1 MTAPHFIAHQNIWL
15 DERLNTGPGSYHI
28 GGYVEL
34 RGPLEIDIFGA
45 ALKAVAVA
53 HAGLHMQPVPEGDG
67 FRLLV
72 CQDTFSSPVSVDLSQ
87 EENPVAAANAWMAAD
102 FRRIFPAGAPL
113 FRWGL
118 IRLAADRH
126 FWTKTYHHL
135 IVDGHAIS
143 RIVQDAA
150 HAYTSLLAG
159 RDPGLAGSD
168 PLAIGDPLA
177 GDGVS
182 ARRHWSTVLAAAPPV
197 LNPVPPLPPPHFGPP
212 DFGPPDL
219 APPEPGMPGRRTRIG
234 LERRVYDGLTRL
246 AAEAGAGLPQLL
258 LVLASAALLR
268 RAGRDALVAGL
279 PVANRPTAAHKAAV
293 GLFATMQP
301 AIVAIDAT
309 DRPLDVAAAL
319 ARRMRS
325 AYRHRSIAFA
335 EQAAMLAAVRG
346 RGTPAFDLTLSFEP
360 HDYDARFGPAT
371 ATAHTLSTGREP
383 HPLSIFVRDYHDGAA
398 VTVDLDW
405 RSDVFAA
412 DDIPALIARFDRLC
426 HRLLDQPE
434 ASLGRLDRPDAGT
447 LARLG
452 RLGRGRPPRPG
463 DLAPLTDAIAA
474 QAAATPAALAVVDA
488 ATGDR
493 VDYQGLVARAG
504 RRAAALQRAGAG
516 PETVIGLAHPSGI
529 EAVVSR
535 LAVSMAG
542 AAWLPLDPE
551 DPPARR
557 AAMRDQARPLLVLD
571 DQSARALDLT
581 VAADA
586 RPAARPVHPEQLAY
600 LLFTSGST
608 GTPKPVAVPHRALA
622 MHMAWM
628 GRRYPLGP
636 DDVVLQKTPAGFDAS
651 IWEFLAPLMAGARL
665 VLAPAG
671 SHRNPEMIGRL
682 CADHSATILQATPTL
697 IDALAASGAL
707 ARAGRLRRLFA
718 GGEILGPATI
728 AAARAALPADA
739 ALINLYGPTECCID
753 ASAADIPADLQG
765 AAPLGDP
772 VDGASLKVIDAA
784 GDPVGPG
791 VAGELA
797 IGGLA
802 VGRGYHGDPVR
813 TALAFRPDPEAEMP
827 GARRYLTGDRVRR
840 TERDALLALGRI
852 DGQIKLG
859 GRRIEPGEIEAAL
872 MAHPAIAQ
880 AGAALLPATDDAA
893 PRLGACIV
901 LRPGHP
907 APAPD
912 ELRRHLAARLPAVL
926 HPAVITTADRLP
938 LSRSGKLDRRALGQ
952 AMAGEAPATAA
963 RARLD
968 GPLQAEIAAIWA
980 EVLDLPMPG
989 SGADFFALGGHSLK
1003 AMQVA
1008 TRLRAVF
1015 DVEIGLEELF
1025 DHPRLDDLA
1034 ALVAAR
1040 RRDAPAAPDP
1050 VLDILPVPAGSLRPL
1065 SFAQERIWFL
1075 AQWPDGA
1082 VAYNMAMAVRIDGP
1096 LDVTAFAEAAAVLP
1110 DRHPMLRTCFAAPDG
1125 VPLQRVDPEARL
1137 MLATRDLRD
1146 LDPAARD
1153 AAGTEAAARDAATPF
1168 DLTRAPLLRLT
1179 LLRLADDAH
1188 VLLVNLHHI
1197 AGDGWSGQI
1206 VLEEL
1211 TALYAAR
1218 IGAGPDLPPAPAL
1231 TYADV
1236 ADWQRRRL
1244 NEAEAR
1250 RQLDH
1255 WRGVLTDPPVLDL
1268 PTDRPRPPVVSSD
1281 GGCLVRDLPADLPD
1295 DLRRLAAAAGG
1306 TPFMVMTALF
1316 GLLLGRMA
1324 GQDEVV
1330 IGTPVTNRPDR
1341 RLEDLVG
1348 FFTNTLPLRLDL
1360 KGGDLPA
1367 LLSRTRATCLA
1378 AFDHPDLP
1386 FERLVDA
1393 FAPERSLAHTPL
1405 FQVMLAW
1412 QLAGASRL
1420 ELPGLA
1426 VSRLAPAFTAA
1437 KFDLMLS
1444 VEDSGRSMS
1453 WRFDYRAELFEPR
1466 TIALI
1471 ADRLTALIRAAA
1483 RHPAAR
1489 LPELFEAPVPTVP
1502 APPAPASD
1510 VVDVILARLDADPG
1524 RIALVDAA
1532 TGISLSA
1539 AELAARA
1546 RRRAAGLVAAGIGPD
1561 RIVALAHPRGAE
1573 LVVSMLAVAIAGGAW
1588 LALDED
1594 EPEARRA
1601 LILATAAPDL
1611 VLDADGAAWID
1622 AAAGDHPLPAGA
1634 RHPDRLAYLLFTSG
1648 STGTPKPVAVP
1659 HRALARHMAWM
1670 NRSFPLDAADA
1681 VLQKTPTGFDASVWE
1696 FQAPLMT
1703 GARLVLA
1710 PSGSHRAPETLGRL
1724 LDAHGITILQATPTL
1739 VDALAATDALARGRR
1754 LRRLFIGGEALGTPT
1769 IRAARAALPAGCA
1782 VINLYGP
1789 TECCIDA
1796 TAWVADDLPQDL
1808 PQTGTAPL
1816 GAAIDG
1822 VHLMVLDRTGR
1833 PVPPGLPGELAIGGE
1848 TVGRGYHGDPVRTAL
1863 AFRPDPAAPCP
1874 GARCYLTGDR
1884 VLVDARGRLRYQGR
1898 IDAQMKLRGQ
1908 RIEPGEIEA
1917 VLSAH
1922 PAIARAGVTVISAEG
1937 GETLVAWLTCHP
1949 GQTLPAADVLRRHV
1963 ARHLPIHMIP
1973 ARFIATDSLPL
1984 TASGK
1989 LDRRALA
1996 ARPLPAAD
2004 RPAGGDAP
2012 ASPVEILIA
2021 DIWAEVLD
2029 RPAIAR
2035 SDDFFALGGHS
2046 LKAVRMLAR
2055 LNEALPVEVPLR
2067 TVFENPTVAT
2077 LAAALDALT
2086 DAALAGDDDL
2096 AALLAEIEALP
2107 ETDGPETD
2115 GPGTDGP
2122 EAETFPDT
2130 AAQ

>member
-1 MTAPHFIAHQNIWL
+1 MTAQHFVAHQNIWL

-34 RGPLEIDIFGA
+34 RGPLDIDVFRT

-72 CQDTFSSPVSVDLSQ
+72 RQDTFPSHDMVDLSQ
-87 EENPVAAANAWMAAD
+87 EGNPVAVANAQMAAD
-102 FRRIFPAGAPL
+102 FRRPFPAGAPL

-159 RDPGLAGSD
+159 REPGLAGSN
-168 PLAIGDPLA
+168 PLATGDPLA

-182 ARRHWSTVLAAAPPV
+182 ARRYWSTVLAAAPAT
-197 LNPVPPLPPPHFGPP
+197 LNPVPPLPPPDPEAP
-212 DFGPPDL
+212 DP
-219 APPEPGMPGRRTRIG
+219 AAPGRRTRIR
-234 LERRVYDGLTRL
+234 LDRRIYDGLGRL
-246 AAEAGAGLPQLL
+246 SSGAGAGLPQLL

-268 RAGRDALVAGL
+268 RAGREALVAGL

-301 AIVAIDAT
+301 AIVAIGAA

-319 ARRMRS
+319 ARTMRS

-346 RGTPAFDLTLSFEP
+346 RGTPAFDITLSFEP

-383 HPLSIFVRDYHDGAA
+383 HPLSVFVRDYHDGAA
-398 VTVDLDW
+398 VTIDLDW

-412 DDIPALIARFDRLC
+412 DEIPLLIARFEHLC
-426 HRLLDQPE
+426 RQLLDQP
-434 ASLGRLDRPDAGT
+434 AAPLGQLDRPDAAT
-447 LARLG
+447 LARL
-452 RLGRGRPPRPG
+452 RELGRGRPPHAG
-463 DLAPLTDAIAA
+463 DLAPLTAAIVARAA
-474 QAAATPAALAVVDA
+474 MSPAACAVVDA
-488 ATGDR
+488 ATGDHL
-493 VDYQGLVARAG
+493 DYAGLVARAR
-504 RRAAALQRAGAG
+504 RRAAALQEAGAG
-516 PETVIGLAHPSGI
+516 PETVIALAHAPGVGGVISL
-529 EAVVSR
+529 

-557 AAMRDQARPLLVLD
+557 AAILDQARPLLVLD
-571 DQSARALDLT
+571 DASAVGLDAAMT
-581 VAADA
+581 ADA
-586 RPAARPVHPEQLAY
+586 RPVARPVHPEQLAY
-600 LLFTSGST
+600 VLFTSGST

-636 DDVVLQKTPAGFDAS
+636 GDVVLQKTPAGFDAS
-651 IWEFLAPLMAGARL
+651 IWEFWAPLMAGARL

-671 SHRNPEMIGRL
+671 SHRDPETIGRL
-682 CADHSATILQATPTL
+682 AADHGVTILQATPTL

-707 ARAGRLRRLFA
+707 ARATGLRRLFA
-718 GGEILGPATI
+718 GGEILRSTTI

-739 ALINLYGPTECCID
+739 VLINLYGPTECCID
-753 ASAADIPADLQG
+753 ASAADIPATAAG
-765 AAPLGDP
+765 PAPLGAP
-772 VDGASLKVIDAA
+772 VDGASLQVIDAA

-813 TALAFRPDPEAEMP
+813 TALAFRPDPEAAFP

-840 TERDALLALGRI
+840 TEAGQLLPLGRI
-852 DGQIKLG
+852 DGQLKLG

-872 MAHPAIAQ
+872 VAHPAIAQ
-880 AGAALLPATDDAA
+880 AGVALLPATDSAA
-893 PRLGACIV
+893 LRLGALIV
-901 LRPGHP
+901 LRPG
-907 APAPD
+907 APAPLPD
-912 ELRRHLAARLPAVL
+912 DLRHHLAGRLPAVL
-926 HPAVITTADRLP
+926 HPAVITVADRLP
-938 LSRSGKLDRRALGQ
+938 LSRSGKLDRRALCL
-952 AMAGEAPATAA
+952 AIAADAPAMPA
-963 RARLD
+963 RARVD

-989 SGADFFALGGHSLK
+989 AGDDFFALGGHSLK

-1015 DVEIGLEELF
+1015 DVGIGLEELF
-1025 DHPRLDDLA
+1025 DNPRLADLA
-1034 ALVAAR
+1034 TLIAAR
-1040 RRDAPAAPDP
+1040 RRNAPPAPGP
-1050 VLDILPVPAGSLRPL
+1050 VLDILPVPAGTPRPL

-1075 AQWPDGA
+1075 AQWPDSA

-1096 LDVTAFAEAAAVLP
+1096 LDVAAFAAAAAVLP
-1110 DRHPMLRTCFAAPDG
+1110 DRHPMLRTCFTAPDG
-1125 VPLQRVDPEARL
+1125 VPLQRIDPAARL
-1137 MLATRDLRD
+1137 VLATRDLGH

-1153 AAGTEAAARDAATPF
+1153 AAVDEAAARDAATPF
-1168 DLTRAPLLRLT
+1168 DLTCAPPLRLT
-1179 LLRLADDAH
+1179 LLRLDDTAH

-1218 IGAGPDLPPAPAL
+1218 IGVGPDLPPAPTL

-1244 NEAEAR
+1244 NDAEAR

-1268 PTDRPRPPVVSSD
+1268 PTDRPRPPVVSSE
-1281 GGCLVRDLPADLPD
+1281 GSCLIRDLSAGLLD
-1295 DLRRLAAAAGG
+1295 DLRRVAASAGC
-1306 TPFMVMTALF
+1306 TPFMAMTALF

-1324 GQDEVV
+1324 GQAEVV

-1341 RLEDLVG
+1341 QLENLVG

-1360 KGGDLPA
+1360 RGADLPA
-1367 LLSRTRATCLA
+1367 LLARTRATCLA

-1420 ELPGLA
+1420 DLPGLT
-1426 VSRLAPAFTAA
+1426 VTRLAPTFTAA

-1444 VEDSGRSMS
+1444 VEDTGRAMS
-1453 WRFDYRAELFEPR
+1453 WRFDYRAELFEPE

-1471 ADRLTALIRAAA
+1471 ADRLAALIQAAA
-1483 RHPAAR
+1483 RHPEAR
-1489 LPELFEAPVPTVP
+1489 LATLFEAPASP
-1502 APPAPASD
+1502 AATQPASAAAIAPAGD
-1510 VVDVILARLDADPG
+1510 ITDVILARLDADPD

-1532 TGISLSA
+1532 SGASLTA
-1539 AELAARA
+1539 ADLAARA
-1546 RRRAAGLVAAGIGPD
+1546 RRRAAGLIAAGIGPD
-1561 RIVALAHPRGAE
+1561 RIVALAHPRGPE
-1573 LVVSMLAVAIAGGAW
+1573 LVVSMLAVALAGGAW

-1601 LILATAAPDL
+1601 LILATAAPEL
-1611 VLDADGAAWID
+1611 VLDDDSAARID
-1622 AAAGDHPLPAGA
+1622 AVAAAGDPPLPAAA
-1634 RHPDRLAYLLFTSG
+1634 RHPERLAYLLFTSG

-1670 NRSFPLDAADA
+1670 NRSFPLDGTDA

-1710 PSGSHRAPETLGRL
+1710 PPGSHRAPETLGRL
-1724 LDAHGITILQATPTL
+1724 LETHGITILQATPTL
-1739 VDALAATDALARGRR
+1739 VDALAATGALARGRQ
-1754 LRRLFIGGEALGTPT
+1754 LRRLFAGGEALGTST
-1769 IRAARAALPAGCA
+1769 IRAARAVLPAGA
-1782 VINLYGP
+1782 QIINLYGP

-1796 TAWVADDLPQDL
+1796 TAWVADGLPAA
-1808 PQTGTAPL
+1808 GTAPL

-1822 VHLMVLDRTGR
+1822 VHLAVLDRDGR

-1863 AFRPDPAAPCP
+1863 AFRPDPAASRP
-1874 GARCYLTGDR
+1874 GARRYLTGDR

-1917 VLSAH
+1917 VLCAH
-1922 PAIARAGVTVISAEG
+1922 PAIARAGVTVMAAEG
-1937 GETLVAWLTCHP
+1937 AESLVAWLTCHP
-1949 GQTLPAADVLRRHV
+1949 GGMLPPADALRRHV

-1973 ARFIATDSLPL
+1973 ARFVATDSLPL

-1989 LDRRALA
+1989 LDRRALT
-1996 ARPLPAAD
+1996 ARPLPEAD

-2012 ASPVEILIA
+2012 ASPIEILIA
-2021 DIWAEVLD
+2021 DIWAGVLD

-2035 SDDFFALGGHS
+2035 TDDFFALGGHS

-2086 DAALAGDDDL
+2086 EAALAEDDDL

-2107 ETDGPETD
+2107 E
-2115 GPGTDGP
+2115 
-2122 EAETFPDT
+2122 AETFPDT